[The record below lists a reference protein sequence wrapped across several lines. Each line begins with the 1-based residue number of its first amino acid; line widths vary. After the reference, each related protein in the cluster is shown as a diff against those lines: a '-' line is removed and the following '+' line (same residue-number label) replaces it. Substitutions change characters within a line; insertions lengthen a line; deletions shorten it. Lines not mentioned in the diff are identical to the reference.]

1 MDTHNTFQHGA
12 GLDLPEISSI
22 TTVHEP
28 TIKDVIANYERLKS
42 AIARRQ
48 ALTAEHSI
56 RVRICATSLGFACRL
71 TGSEIT
77 TLSIAAEIHDIGKL
91 QMPTSILYKPE
102 PLIQEEWA
110 IMRKHPAW
118 GAKVA
123 AVSFPSMPEVAR
135 CIMLHH
141 ERLDATGY
149 PNALGT
155 DDIPFVVRI
164 LSVADAFSA
173 LTEERPF
180 RRAYSEE
187 DAFRIMMHD
196 EAGRYD
202 EFVLEI
208 LERIRLSR

>member
-1 MDTHNTFQHGA
+1 
-12 GLDLPEISSI
+12 
-22 TTVHEP
+22 
-28 TIKDVIANYERLKS
+28 
-42 AIARRQ
+42 
-48 ALTAEHSI
+48 
-56 RVRICATSLGFACRL
+56 
-71 TGSEIT
+71 
-77 TLSIAAEIHDIGKL
+77 
-91 QMPTSILYKPE
+91 
-102 PLIQEEWA
+102 
-110 IMRKHPAW
+110 
-118 GAKVA
+118 
-123 AVSFPSMPEVAR
+123 MPEVAR

-155 DDIPFVVRI
+155 DDIPFVARI